1 MTLISFLCFIK
12 SAYAG
17 TGTANDIN
25 TLIIILIIFL
35 VLFLAIPYVIKN
47 VRRYLLKRLQNGNE
61 INESTSKDFE
71 VYDDFD

>member
-1 MTLISFLCFIK
+1 MTFITFLYFIK
-12 SAYAG
+12 FAYAG

-35 VLFLAIPYVIKN
+35 VLFLAIPYVATN
-47 VRRYLLKRLQNGNE
+47 VRRYLLKRLQNGDE
-61 INESTSKDFE
+61 INENTPKDFE